1 MESLLELLRRPWPW
15 WIVGPLVGLVPAAL
29 LLLGNRMFGV
39 SSNLRHACAI
49 LAPKSAAWFDYDWR
63 GSAWN
68 LAFAGGTLAGGFVGG
83 VLLAGAEPVA
93 LVPVPLFSWA
103 GLATP
108 AGFALIVGGGFLV
121 GFGTAWAGGCTSGH
135 GLTGVADLQAAS
147 FLALA
152 AFFVGGIVTTWW
164 ILPLLLRG
172 GGGA

>member
-1 MESLLELLRRPWPW
+1 MDSLLELVRRPWPW
-15 WIVGPLVGLVPAAL
+15 WVVGPLVGLVPAAL

-49 LAPKSAAWFDYDWR
+49 LAPRSAAFFDYDWR

-68 LAFAGGTLAGGFVGG
+68 LAFAGGILAGGFVGG
-83 VLLAGAEPVA
+83 VLLAGNAPVP
-93 LVPVPLFSWA
+93 LVPLELFSWA

-108 AGFALIVGGGFLV
+108 QGLIAIVGGGFLV

-135 GLTGVADLQAAS
+135 GLTGVADLQLS
-147 FLALA
+147 SLLALV

-164 ILPLLLRG
+164 IVPLLLPG
-172 GGGA
+172 GGS